1 MDTVEI
7 AQTIAIIGLLILA
20 FFEFRRTRISREI
33 DAYNT
38 IIRMMNDLRRHR
50 IEDPKM
56 ERVLFK
62 TRKYWGDAQIKR
74 HVYAVGLANIFEW
87 MLLSRKAG
95 LIDRRIWE
103 EWIDLWK
110 TVILK
115 DESMAAKLKDRVV
128 YTFSRVEAW
137 EMVKKMSEDEQFRPS
152 DPHEG
157 FFRKS
162 FKRLDSLRG
171 TFRRQ
176 GQKDSRPM
184 L

>member
-1 MDTVEI
+1 
-7 AQTIAIIGLLILA
+7 
-20 FFEFRRTRISREI
+20 
-33 DAYNT
+33 
-38 IIRMMNDLRRHR
+38 
-50 IEDPKM
+50 M
-56 ERVLFK
+56 ERALFE
-62 TRKYWGDAQIKR
+62 TRKDWDDAQIKR

-87 MLLSRKAG
+87 VLLSRKAG
-95 LIDRRIWE
+95 LIDRRVWE

-115 DESMAAKLKDRVV
+115 DESMAAKLKDSVV

-157 FFRKS
+157 FFTKS
-162 FKRLDSLRG
+162 SKRLNLLRR

-176 GQKDSRPM
+176 RQKDSRPTP
-184 L
+184 